1 MGGRRSNSEDAIMG
15 IETCRRWARYATA
28 IAAGM
33 LLASCG
39 GGSDSVSVNS
49 TACEQASTHVS
60 GVVEMPHGRL
70 AASDGIWQ
78 RLAAA
83 LSNTADAITGNV
95 SPVANATVQLVE
107 LRQQNLDDGTDPGA
121 IALAETNG
129 HGRFCMPLPVPPED
143 VCRFMLRVGSSADS
157 TLTRAFVSS
166 TDDVTIDYRSEATAR
181 IILRQ
186 IPPAGLCDFSPTD
199 ISNIYAAVVDAPGT
213 ATGMDVDQINA
224 VATSLAL
231 ADPGVD
237 AAVQAALQ
245 SSD

>member
-1 MGGRRSNSEDAIMG
+1 MG
-15 IETCRRWARYATA
+15 IETWPRCAVAITA
-28 IAAGM
+28 AV

-39 GGSDSVSVNS
+39 GGGDSVSVNS
-49 TACEQASTHVS
+49 TACEASTHVS

-70 AASDGIWQ
+70 AASDGLWQ
-78 RLAAA
+78 RIAAVVWNSA
-83 LSNTADAITGNV
+83 AAITGSV
-95 SPVANATVQLVE
+95 SPVGGVTVQLVE
-107 LRQQNLDDGTDPGA
+107 LQQQNLDNGTDPGA
-121 IALAETNG
+121 VALGQTNG
-129 HGRFCMPLPVPPED
+129 RGRFCIDLPSGTDENNT
-143 VCRFMLRVGSSADS
+143 CRFMLRVGSSADS
-157 TLTRAFVSS
+157 TLTRAFVF
-166 TDDVTIDYRSEATAR
+166 TTADDVDIDYRSEATAR

-199 ISNIYAAVVDAPGT
+199 IDNIYTAVVDADGT

-231 ADPGVD
+231 ADPGVN